1 MSQTQAWLGKESVPF
16 GCPPFPLARRTHT
29 GQSRGLASSPEPAL
43 SFPHEPQ
50 AQPRPPFLHLSLSPA
65 SLSLSLSLCA
75 DIVGTLRPDEKAIM
89 TYVSCFYHA
98 FSGAQ
103 KVSWGRE
110 YLHCCGWRL
119 TLAMPPPP
127 PPSHCPKCG
136 LRTEPAWKVLVTL
149 SLHCHRPASTGPGAE
164 TPQTVPGVP
173 PWTQPTLCRSQLL
186 WMRQSSPSITSDSG
200 AQLGPCACSQLS
212 PSFPDPCPT
221 TRLPHWPCPHW
232 ECWLSCP
239 ALQLLPS
246 ANAPGQA
253 CL

>member
-1 MSQTQAWLGKESVPF
+1 MDVPPSPWQDAPTQARAGVWLPV
-16 GCPPFPLARRTHT
+16 
-29 GQSRGLASSPEPAL
+29 QSQRYPSRMSLRPGLGRPSCIFH
-43 SFPHEPQ
+43 SFLP
-50 AQPRPPFLHLSLSPA
+50 
-65 SLSLSLSLCA
+65 LSLSLCA

-110 YLHCCGWRL
+110 HLHCCGWRL

-127 PPSHCPKCG
+127 PPSQCPNCG

-164 TPQTVPGVP
+164 TLQTVPRVP

-212 PSFPDPCPT
+212 PSFPDPCLT

-239 ALQLLPS
+239 ALRLLPS